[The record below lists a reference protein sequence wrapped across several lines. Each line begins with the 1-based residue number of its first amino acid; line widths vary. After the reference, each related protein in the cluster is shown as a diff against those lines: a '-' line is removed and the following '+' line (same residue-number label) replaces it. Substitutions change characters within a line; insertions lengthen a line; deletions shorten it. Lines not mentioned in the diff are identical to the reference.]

1 MSYNKKPTMMEVK
14 NVVSNLIAQMNMVSD
29 NLRAI
34 DVTLGS
40 YIEYKKDTK
49 KFTTWL
55 EKLNETT
62 KEEIKSEKKVKKAKK

>member
-1 MSYNKKPTMMEVK
+1 MEVK

>member
-14 NVVSNLIAQMNMVSD
+14 NVMSNLIMQLDMISINV
-29 NLRAI
+29 RAL

-49 KFTTWL
+49 KFTGWL
-55 EKLNETT
+55 EKLSETT
-62 KEEIKSEKKVKKAKK
+62 KKETKKGKKKDKK

>member
-14 NVVSNLIAQMNMVSD
+14 NVMSNIIMRMDMIND

-49 KFTTWL
+49 KFTSWL

-62 KEEIKSEKKVKKAKK
+62 QKEIEEEKKGKK